1 MANFFGT
8 YAFDIWT
15 VAEKRNVDVGV
26 GFDMLRADIA
36 NGRSQNCGD
45 ALPGFNF
52 KGAQEAWDKL
62 SADEKSAAVNDWV
75 NFSRE
80 HYSELCEAYKGGRE
94 AMDAF
99 VREVTA

>member
-36 NGRSQNCGD
+36 NGQPQNCGD

-52 KGAQEAWDKL
+52 KGAQAEWDKL
-62 SADEKSAAVNDWV
+62 SADERSAAVNDWV
-75 NFSRE
+75 NFARE
-80 HYSELCEAYKGGRE
+80 HYGELCVAYKSGRD
-94 AMDAF
+94 AMDAT
-99 VREVTA
+99 VKANG

>member
-26 GFDMLRADIA
+26 GFDMLRVDIA
-36 NGRSQNCGD
+36 NGRPQNCGD

-52 KGAQEAWDKL
+52 KAAQNEWEKL
-62 SADEKSAAVNDWV
+62 SASEKYDAVNGWTK
-75 NFSRE
+75 FSRE
-80 HYSELCEAYKGGRE
+80 HYDKLCEAYKSGRD
-94 AMDAF
+94 AMDAT
-99 VREVTA
+99 VKANG

>member
-15 VAEKRNVDVGV
+15 VAEKRDVDVGV

-45 ALPGFNF
+45 ALPGFDF
-52 KGAQEAWDKL
+52 KSAQE
-62 SADEKSAAVNDWV
+62 
-75 NFSRE
+75 
-80 HYSELCEAYKGGRE
+80 G
-94 AMDAF
+94 
-99 VREVTA
+99 

>member
-36 NGRSQNCGD
+36 NGRSQNCSD
-45 ALPGFNF
+45 ALPGSEHGKIDIALDLVPVDCALMLRNINTSQIAHTVTLRTSASTASRPSA
-52 KGAQEAWDKL
+52 KAAQA
-62 SADEKSAAVNDWV
+62 
-75 NFSRE
+75 SR
-80 HYSELCEAYKGGRE
+80 
-94 AMDAF
+94 
-99 VREVTA
+99 